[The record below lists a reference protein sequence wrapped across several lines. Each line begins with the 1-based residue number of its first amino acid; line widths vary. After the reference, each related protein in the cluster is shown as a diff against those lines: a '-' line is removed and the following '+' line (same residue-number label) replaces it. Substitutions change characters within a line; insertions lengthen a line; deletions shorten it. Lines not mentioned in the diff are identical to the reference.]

1 MKRHIAVVLLAF
13 LAVTGCFG
21 GNDTSSPTPSTETSP
36 APTAASTP
44 AAPAPTAASTPA
56 APAPSTQLPEP
67 DVDSFVDYM
76 EAAFPNMVGQDQ
88 SSTVEWALD
97 LCDRLREA
105 NDPDLD
111 LAIETRLLADQG
123 ISEFQ
128 ITTMYTAASLYLC
141 PDVEFPDAESAP

>member
-1 MKRHIAVVLLAF
+1 
-13 LAVTGCFG
+13 
-21 GNDTSSPTPSTETSP
+21 
-36 APTAASTP
+36 
-44 AAPAPTAASTPA
+44 
-56 APAPSTQLPEP
+56 
-67 DVDSFVDYM
+67 
-76 EAAFPNMVGQDQ
+76 MVGQDQ

-141 PDVEFPDAESAP
+141 PDVEFPDVESAP

>member
-13 LAVTGCFG
+13 LAVTGCSG
-21 GNDTSSPTPSTETSP
+21 GNDTSSPTPSTEASP
-36 APTAASTP
+36 APTAAST
-44 AAPAPTAASTPA
+44 TA
-56 APAPSTQLPEP
+56 APAPSTQLAEP
-67 DVDSFVDYM
+67 DVDSFVGYM